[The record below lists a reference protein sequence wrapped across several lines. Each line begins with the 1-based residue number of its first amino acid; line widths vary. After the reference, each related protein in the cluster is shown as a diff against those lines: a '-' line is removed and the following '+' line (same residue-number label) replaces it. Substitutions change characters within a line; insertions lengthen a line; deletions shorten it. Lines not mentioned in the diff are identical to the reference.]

1 MALSLTFAFYLLPSQ
16 VVVDLNPFCYNRFMQ
31 LTIKLSKAAATL
43 LLLSL
48 LVTGVAVHAAT
59 PESVRSSN
67 ISPSPPDEDYL
78 VYVVSE
84 SADEIT
90 LVRFGP
96 KGARVDHKLGTGVM
110 PSDLDGPHGMAIS
123 KDKEFYYVSLAHG
136 TPFGSVWKYSAKNDA
151 VLGKVTLGMFPAT
164 MDVSPDGQF
173 LYVVNFNLH
182 GDMVPSSVSVVSTEL
197 MTELARITTCTM
209 PHGSRFNPQGTKH
222 YSVCMMD
229 DMLVEI
235 DTANLKVSRYFVLT
249 KGKEMGMTGAP
260 KQQPMMMTQ
269 TLGMNMGGNQSKD
282 TGGHGLEA
290 PKPGDVSCSPTW
302 AQPSTDGSKIYV
314 ACNKSSEIV
323 EIDATTWKMTRR
335 IPTGPGVYNLAVT
348 KDGRL
353 IGTNKRGPSV
363 SIIDLKSGKELARI
377 PTKRRVVHG
386 AVVSPD
392 DRYAFISIEG
402 IGSDPGTVEIIDL
415 QTLKSVATV
424 DVGAQAGGIDF
435 LRTEAAR

>member
-1 MALSLTFAFYLLPSQ
+1 MQWMKKFSRAASAALFF
-16 VVVDLNPFCYNRFMQ
+16 
-31 LTIKLSKAAATL
+31 
-43 LLLSL
+43 SL
-48 LVTGVAVHAAT
+48 LVAVIAAAR
-59 PESVRSSN
+59 PAPLRVSLLQASVQSSV
-67 ISPSPPDEDYL
+67 PDQDYL

-84 SADEIT
+84 SSDEIT

-96 KGARVDHKLGTGVM
+96 KGARVDQKLGTGVM
-110 PSDLDGPHGMAIS
+110 PSDIDGPHGVAIS
-123 KDKEFYYVSLAHG
+123 RDKEFYYVSLAHG
-136 TPFGSVWKYSAKNDA
+136 APFGSVWKYSAKNNA

-197 MTELARITTCTM
+197 MTELRRITTCAM

-235 DTANLKVSRYFVLT
+235 DTASLKVSRYFVVT
-249 KGKEMGMTGAP
+249 KGREMGMTGAP
-260 KQQPMMMTQ
+260 KAEPV
-269 TLGMNMGGNQSKD
+269 MNMPGMKMGGTKD
-282 TGGHGLEA
+282 TGGHGMDA
-290 PKPGDVSCSPTW
+290 PKAGDLSCSPTW
-302 AQPSTDGSKIYV
+302 AQPSADGSKIYV

-323 EIDATTWKMTRR
+323 EIDAATWKMTRR
-335 IPTGPGVYNLAVT
+335 IQTGPGVYNLAVT

-363 SIIDLKSGKELARI
+363 SILDLKTGKELARI
-377 PTKRRVVHG
+377 PTQRRVVHG

-392 DRYAFISIEG
+392 DRYAFISVEG
-402 IGSDPGTVEIIDL
+402 IGSEPGTVEVIDL
-415 QTLKSVATV
+415 QTLKAVASV
-424 DVGAQAGGIDF
+424 DVGQQAGGIDF
-435 LRTEAAR
+435 LRVEPAK

>member
-1 MALSLTFAFYLLPSQ
+1 MKRLTS
-16 VVVDLNPFCYNRFMQ
+16 
-31 LTIKLSKAAATL
+31 AAPL
-43 LLLSL
+43 LLLFSVL
-48 LVTGVAVHAAT
+48 MTGIIARPAK
-59 PESVRSSN
+59 PEVVLN
-67 ISPSPPDEDYL
+67 GTIAPVPPDEDYL

-84 SADEIT
+84 SADEIA

-110 PSDLDGPHGMAIS
+110 PSDIDGPHGMAIS
-123 KDKEFYYVSLAHG
+123 RDKEFYYVSLAHG
-136 TPFGSVWKYSAKNDA
+136 APFGSVWKYSAKTDA

-197 MTELARITTCTM
+197 MTELARIKTCTM

-235 DTANLKVSRYFVLT
+235 DTASLKVSRYFVLT
-249 KGKEMGMTGAP
+249 KGREMGMTGAP
-260 KQQPMMMTQ
+260 KATTAAMSGMP
-269 TLGMNMGGNQSKD
+269 GMNMNGNQSKD

-323 EIDATTWKMTRR
+323 EIDVNTWKMTRR
-335 IPTGPGVYNLAVT
+335 ITAGPGVYNLAVT

-363 SIIDLKSGKELARI
+363 SVIDLKSGKELAVI

-392 DRYAFISIEG
+392 DRFAFISIEG
-402 IGSDPGTVEIIDL
+402 VGSEPGTVEIIDL

-424 DVGAQAGGIDF
+424 DVGQQAGGIDF
-435 LRTEAAR
+435 LRMEPAK

>member
-1 MALSLTFAFYLLPSQ
+1 MKRFSCAACAF
-16 VVVDLNPFCYNRFMQ
+16 
-31 LTIKLSKAAATL
+31 L
-43 LLLSL
+43 LLAL
-48 LVTGVAVHAAT
+48 LTAA
-59 PESVRSSN
+59 SGKGQ
-67 ISPSPPDEDYL
+67 SPNRGAEGTASEPAQDYL

-84 SADEIT
+84 AADEIT

-96 KGARVDHKLGTGVM
+96 KGARVDQKFSTGVM
-110 PSDLDGPHGMAIS
+110 PSSIDGPHGVAIS
-123 KDKEFYYVSLAHG
+123 RDREFYYVSLAHG
-136 TPFGSVWKYSAKNDA
+136 SPFGSVWKYSVKKNA

-197 MTELARITTCTM
+197 MTELARITTCAM

-235 DTANLKVSRYFVLT
+235 DTATLKVSRHFLLT

-260 KQQPMMMTQ
+260 KAQ
-269 TLGMNMGGNQSKD
+269 TAMSMPGMKMGGAMMDKGKD
-282 TGGHGLEA
+282 TGGHGMDH
-290 PKPGDVSCSPTW
+290 PKPGDTSCSPTW
-302 AQPSTDGSKIYV
+302 AQPSADGSKIYV

-323 EIDATTWKMTRR
+323 EIDANTWKLTRR
-335 IPTGPGVYNLAVT
+335 INTGPGVYNLAAT
-348 KDGRL
+348 RDGRL

-363 SIIDLKSGKELARI
+363 SIIELKTGKELARI

-402 IGSDPGTVEIIDL
+402 IGSEPGTVEVIDL
-415 QTLKSVATV
+415 QTLKAVASV
-424 DVGAQAGGIDF
+424 DVGQQAGGIDF
-435 LRTEAAR
+435 LRMEPAR

>member
-1 MALSLTFAFYLLPSQ
+1 MRLGKKLCCAFIISLLFSLSVTN
-16 VVVDLNPFCYNRFMQ
+16 VVVGQTPAS
-31 LTIKLSKAAATL
+31 TAA
-43 LLLSL
+43 
-48 LVTGVAVHAAT
+48 
-59 PESVRSSN
+59 RSN
-67 ISPSPPDEDYL
+67 PSPPAEDYL

-96 KGARVDHKLGTGVM
+96 KGARVDHKIGTGVM
-110 PSDLDGPHGMAIS
+110 PSDIDGPHGMAIS
-123 KDKEFYYVSLAHG
+123 RDKEFYFVSLAHG
-136 TPFGSVWKYSAKNDA
+136 APFGTVWKYSAKNDA

-197 MTELARITTCTM
+197 MTELARIPTCTM
-209 PHGSRFNPQGTKH
+209 PHGSRFNPQGTRH

-235 DTANLKVSRYFVLT
+235 DTSTLKVSRYFVLT

-260 KQQPMMMTQ
+260 KASSQMNMQ
-269 TLGMNMGGNQSKD
+269 GMNMGGGKD

-290 PKPGDVSCSPTW
+290 PKPGDISCSPTW

-323 EIDATTWKMTRR
+323 EIDAATWKMTRR

-363 SIIDLKSGKELARI
+363 SVIDLKTGKELARI

-392 DRYAFISIEG
+392 DRYAFISEEG
-402 IGSDPGTVEIIDL
+402 IGSDPGTVEVIDL
-415 QTLKSVATV
+415 QALKSVATV

-435 LRTEAAR
+435 LRTEPAK

>member
-1 MALSLTFAFYLLPSQ
+1 MQWMKKFSRAASAALFF
-16 VVVDLNPFCYNRFMQ
+16 
-31 LTIKLSKAAATL
+31 
-43 LLLSL
+43 SL
-48 LVTGVAVHAAT
+48 LVAVIAAAR
-59 PESVRSSN
+59 PAPLRVSLLQASVQSSV
-67 ISPSPPDEDYL
+67 PDQDYL

-84 SADEIT
+84 SSDEIT

-96 KGARVDHKLGTGVM
+96 KGARVDQKLGTGVM
-110 PSDLDGPHGMAIS
+110 PSDIDGPHGVAIS
-123 KDKEFYYVSLAHG
+123 RDKEFYYVSLAHG
-136 TPFGSVWKYSAKNDA
+136 APFGSVWKYSAKNNA

-197 MTELARITTCTM
+197 MTELRRITTCAM

-235 DTANLKVSRYFVLT
+235 DTASLKVSRYFVVT
-249 KGKEMGMTGAP
+249 KGREMGMTGAP
-260 KQQPMMMTQ
+260 KAEPV
-269 TLGMNMGGNQSKD
+269 MNMPGMRMGGTKD
-282 TGGHGLEA
+282 TGGHGMDA
-290 PKPGDVSCSPTW
+290 PKAGDLSCSPTW
-302 AQPSTDGSKIYV
+302 AQPSADGLKIYV

-323 EIDATTWKMTRR
+323 EIDAATWKMTRR
-335 IPTGPGVYNLAVT
+335 IQTGPGVYNLAVT

-363 SIIDLKSGKELARI
+363 SILDLKTGKELARI
-377 PTKRRVVHG
+377 PTQRRVVHG

-392 DRYAFISIEG
+392 DRYAFISVEG
-402 IGSDPGTVEIIDL
+402 IGSEPGTVEVIDL
-415 QTLKSVATV
+415 QTLKAVASV
-424 DVGAQAGGIDF
+424 DVGQQAGGIDF
-435 LRTEAAR
+435 LRVEPAK